1 MSRYPI
7 NPLSALL
14 LHQQR
19 LLSHLILI
27 RQPLHRR
34 RHLPAT
40 SAFALKSILIL
51 FAKFMRK
58 IKVNALEHIAT

>member
-1 MSRYPI
+1 MSHHPI

-19 LLSHLILI
+19 LLSRLILI
-27 RQPLHRR
+27 RQPPHRR

-40 SAFALKSILIL
+40 SAFALRSILIL
-51 FAKFMRK
+51 SAKFMQK